1 MKKILLFCA
10 ALLSLTAFSAC
21 QDDTDPKADRP
32 TDNNFLNIPPLAN
45 YTFDLKTVGAVEFT
59 CSQPGYGVA
68 TTPAYTMQFSLSPEF
83 KWDAANDKYVY
94 DAEKKMDFIDLST
107 FANFSTTNTT
117 ISVPSE
123 VVAQAINAMLGYDKM
138 EQFDGSLPI
147 YSGKLYARVR
157 SYFPDVNG
165 ERYDYYSINSNIVT
179 LQEVKAYETVRLPGF
194 IYVVGRFVC
203 TDIKAD
209 GWLEPSAANSAA
221 YEDYKLMEADDAI
234 GSQIYTGTFMI
245 PDGEFQFRFYSE
257 LANKDAWDTYSWGA
271 QKDDN
276 PVEIAFDGDKYAGAI
291 GGPGYKGSYQV
302 PGWTANWVKMTVNLK
317 SKEVTFEIVDAPAAE

>member
-138 EQFDGSLPI
+138 EQFDGTLPI

-165 ERYDYYSINSNIVT
+165 ERYDYYSINSNVVT
-179 LQEVKAYETVRLPGF
+179 LQDVKAYETVRLPGF
-194 IYVVGRFVC
+194 IYLVG
-203 TDIKAD
+203 KPE
-209 GWLEPSAANSAA
+209 GWVGPEEKNAAH
-221 YEDYKLMEADDAI
+221 YEDWKLFEADDAI
-234 GSQIYTGTFMI
+234 GSQIYSGTFMVA
-245 PDGEFQFRFYSE
+245 DDEFQLRFYTA
-257 LANKDAWDTYSWGA
+257 LTGWDTDSWGS

-276 PVEIAFDGDKYAGAI
+276 PVDIAFDGGKYAGAI

>member
-138 EQFDGSLPI
+138 EQFDGTLPI

-165 ERYDYYSINSNIVT
+165 ERYDYYSINSNVVT
-179 LQEVKAYETVRLPGF
+179 LQDVKAYETVRLPGF
-194 IYVVGRFVC
+194 IYLVG
-203 TDIKAD
+203 KPE
-209 GWLEPSAANSAA
+209 GWKGPEESYAAH
-221 YEDYKLMEADDAI
+221 YEDWKLFEADDAI
-234 GSQIYTGTFMI
+234 GSQIYSGTFMI
-245 PDGEFQFRFYSE
+245 ADDEFQLRFYTA
-257 LANKDAWDTYSWGA
+257 LTGWDTDSWGA

-276 PVEIAFDGDKYAGAI
+276 PVDIAFDGGKYAGAI